1 MFPWQC
7 QQKTA
12 REDGAAMVAN
22 NKREYYRLT
31 LRVPLSARFR
41 IIGYQNARLETN
53 SSSIYIADIGAGGL
67 RMHSRLNL
75 PLNEGLLLEF
85 NVELFHEE
93 LVILGAVLRKKPLQ
107 DGIYEY
113 GVEFI
118 MNDSLRQR
126 LLSHLHML
134 SIRLRQTEVLASCS
148 FVSEEEMRRFYG
160 GLTDGTDN
168 EGVVS

>member
-1 MFPWQC
+1 
-7 QQKTA
+7 
-12 REDGAAMVAN
+12 MVAN

-41 IIGYQNARLETN
+41 LIGYKNTRVETN
-53 SSSIYIADIGAGGL
+53 SSSIYIADISAGGI
-67 RMHSRLNL
+67 RMHSKLNL

-93 LVILGAVLRKKPLQ
+93 LVILGAVLRKQPLN

-118 MNDSLRQR
+118 MDDTMRQR
-126 LLSHLHML
+126 LLGHLHML

-160 GLTDGTDN
+160 GLSEGTDGQ
-168 EGVVS
+168 GVVS